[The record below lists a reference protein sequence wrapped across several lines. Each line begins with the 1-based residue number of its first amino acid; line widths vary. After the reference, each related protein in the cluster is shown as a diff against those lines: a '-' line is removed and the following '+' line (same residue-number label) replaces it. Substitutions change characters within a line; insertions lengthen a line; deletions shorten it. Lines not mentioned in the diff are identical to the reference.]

1 MEKSQVRPID
11 RRTFLA
17 HGVAA
22 ALLVGGE
29 TPTLATGAGAEQASA
44 KSPGEESDFNATVDF
59 RFAPR
64 DFQSTICFPDDPA
77 KTVVGKHGDL
87 RYDFPDDRLAAI
99 GQFGTIVEFTLAG
112 MGNDTWV
119 SQKLEAPGIPVVR
132 TVIDR
137 PTATIELIAFASRRD
152 HEGRVDNVLME
163 IRAKRD
169 DVVAAPLVR
178 IRSCRGYHLKA
189 KDGIAAEVVREQA
202 AESWMICIP
211 LDNPAHDISWLLDEG
226 GYRLTLEH
234 GTADHNKPLRY
245 FFRFPQAG
253 SSVDPRAAADPD
265 VLLDEV
271 RAWWRKWQPFGDR
284 ITITVPSEQGD
295 FLTACARNIQQARE
309 VKDGRLVF
317 QVGPTVYRG
326 LWIVDGNFILEAAR
340 YLGFDQ
346 AADQGLLAEWRQ
358 QVSTGQIIASGGKE
372 HWKDTAI
379 AMFTLVRAC
388 ELKQNWDMMRDLAPN
403 VGHAIEFLIELRD
416 EARKGDSPN
425 GHYGLLAPGFPD
437 GGIGGVCYEFTNT
450 VWTLA
455 GLRAVARVNERL
467 HLPDLDRAASFYGE
481 LRTAFDAA
489 ARAEMVR
496 DPRGFAYLP
505 MLMHEDPQ
513 MRLDE
518 WDRPRPQSAQWALSH
533 AIFPG
538 LVFAKDDPV
547 VKGHIALMQACTQE
561 DIPAETGWL
570 RHEAV
575 WNYNAAFVAEVY
587 LWAGLSA
594 WAHRTF
600 TGFLNHASPLYAWRE
615 EQPLQEALLGGD
627 WGDMPHNWASA
638 ECIRYLRH
646 MLVLE
651 DGPKLRLLCGL
662 MPSDLQKRVP
672 FSLIETPTRFG
683 RVSMTA
689 EPWGVRGWKV
699 HFERAQDA
707 EPPEAVEIP
716 ERLGDGVGLTRVEG
730 AANRN
735 GEPGTMTVEPA
746 SRAWTAYWGA

>member
-1 MEKSQVRPID
+1 MKPID

-17 HGVAA
+17 QGAATAVLTRVGIQAPDANLGVA
-22 ALLVGGE
+22 
-29 TPTLATGAGAEQASA
+29 Q
-44 KSPGEESDFNATVDF
+44 PGMKTSGKTSDFNAAVDF

-87 RYDFPDDRLAAI
+87 RYDFPKDQFAAI

-112 MGNDTWV
+112 MANDAWV
-119 SQKLEAPGIPVVR
+119 SQKLEAPGIPIVH
-132 TVIDR
+132 TVIER
-137 PTATIELIAFASRRD
+137 PMATIELIAFASRRKS
-152 HEGRVDNVLME
+152 EGRVDNVLME
-163 IRAKRD
+163 IRAKRED
-169 DVVAAPLVR
+169 AVAAPLVR
-178 IRSCRGYHLKA
+178 IRSCGDYQLKP
-189 KDGIAAEVVREQA
+189 KKGIATEVVRGQA
-202 AESWMICIP
+202 AESWMICLP
-211 LDNPAHDISWLLDEG
+211 LNNEAHDISWLLEEG

-234 GTADHNKPLRY
+234 GTAERNKPLRY
-245 FFRFPQAG
+245 FFRIPQAVSLG
-253 SSVDPRAAADPD
+253 DLAGNADPD
-265 VLLDEV
+265 ALLDEV

-284 ITITVPSEQGD
+284 VKISVSSEKGD

-309 VKDGRLVF
+309 EKDGRLVF

-326 LWIVDGNFILEAAR
+326 LWIVDGNFLLEAAR
-340 YLGFDQ
+340 YLGYDE
-346 AADQGLLAEWRQ
+346 AADQGLLAEWKQ

-388 ELKQNWDMMRDLAPN
+388 ELKQNWDMLRDLAPN
-403 VGHAIEFLIELRD
+403 VGHAIEFLVGLRD
-416 EARKGDSPN
+416 AARKGNSPN
-425 GHYGLLAPGFPD
+425 GRYGLLAPGFPD

-455 GLRAVARVNERL
+455 GLRAVANANGRL
-467 HLPDLDRAASFYGE
+467 HMQDLDRAASFYRE
-481 LRTAFDAA
+481 LRSAFDGA

-496 DPRGFAYLP
+496 DPRGFEYLP

-513 MRLDE
+513 MQLDA

-538 LVFAKDDPV
+538 NVLAKDDPV
-547 VKGHIALMQACTQE
+547 VRGHIALMQACTQE
-561 DIPAETGWL
+561 DVPAETGWL

-587 LWAGLSA
+587 LWAGLHA

-600 TGFLNHASPLYAWRE
+600 TGFLNHASALYAWRE
-615 EQPLQEALLGGD
+615 EQPLQNALLGGD

-638 ECIRYLRH
+638 ECVRYLRH

-651 DGPKLRLLCGL
+651 DGAKLRLLAGL
-662 MPSDLQKRVP
+662 MPSDLEKREP
-672 FSLIETPTRFG
+672 FSLIQTPTRFG
-683 RVSMTA
+683 RISLTG
-689 EPWGVRGWKV
+689 EPLGARGWKV
-699 HFERAQDA
+699 HFEKERGA
-707 EPPEAVEIP
+707 EPPETVEIP
-716 ERLGDGVGLTRVEG
+716 ERVGEGVGLARVDG
-730 AANRN
+730 AAKRN
-735 GEPGTMTVEPA
+735 AGTETVTIDP
-746 SRAWTAYWGA
+746 SSDAWTAYWEI